1 MNSSRNKRVARKI
14 IKISAVVFSF
24 IILVVIGY
32 GGYLYSKANASLKH
46 ISAPKSVKSENNS
59 PLPLTTSAPEN
70 TETDE
75 LKPVTFMLAG
85 IDNREGSGGTL
96 NTDVMMFVALN
107 PKTKSATIISLPR
120 DVQLK
125 PTNLPTHKA
134 NYYFAHFY
142 NQEKSMAL
150 PNTKQ
155 FFSDLLHIPL
165 DYMAVINF
173 DGFRKLIDALN
184 GITINVDM
192 NMRYV
197 DNEDGTNINLKA
209 GIQTLN
215 GTQTLDFVRYR
226 KSNQGT
232 DESSDLARN
241 ERQQQ
246 VLNELL
252 RKLTSFNG
260 ITQWGK
266 VLDIAGESL
275 KTDIPEAQLRNW
287 ILNFQKIKPD
297 SIDFIPLNG
306 NWESPYIVPKQVD
319 LEQALAA
326 FRTQIG
332 AEVYENPGYY
342 PNVMRLDQAPPT
354 TTQQSIE

>member
-1 MNSSRNKRVARKI
+1 MNSSRNKIIARKI
-14 IKISAVVFSF
+14 IKLSAVAIGFLV
-24 IILVVIGY
+24 LVVIGY
-32 GGYLYSKANASLKH
+32 GGYLYSKANASLDH
-46 ISAPKSVKSENNS
+46 ISAPKPVDSKNS
-59 PLPLTTSAPEN
+59 PSPSSSAVP
-70 TETDE
+70 ETDN
-75 LKPVTFMLAG
+75 LKPITFMLAG

-107 PKTKSATIISLPR
+107 PQTKSATIVSLPR

-125 PTNLPTHKA
+125 PANLPTHKA
-134 NYYFAHFY
+134 NYYYAHFY
-142 NQEKSMAL
+142 NQEKSSAL

-173 DGFRKLIDALN
+173 DGFRKLVDALD

-192 NMRYV
+192 DMRYV
-197 DNEDGTNINLKA
+197 DNEDGTNINLKE
-209 GIQTLN
+209 GVQTLT

-232 DESSDLARN
+232 DESSDHARN
-241 ERQQQ
+241 QRQQQ

-252 RKLTSFNG
+252 SKLTSFNG

-266 VLDIAGESL
+266 VLEIAGESL
-275 KTDIPEAQLRNW
+275 KTDIPEDQLRNW
-287 ILNFQKIKPD
+287 ILNFKKIKPD
-297 SIDFIPLNG
+297 SINFIPLNG
-306 NWESPYIVPKQVD
+306 DWESPYIVPKEVD

-332 AEVYENPGYY
+332 VEAYENPGYY
-342 PNVMRLDQAPPT
+342 TSVMGLNPNIPADG
-354 TTQQSIE
+354 QQTNN